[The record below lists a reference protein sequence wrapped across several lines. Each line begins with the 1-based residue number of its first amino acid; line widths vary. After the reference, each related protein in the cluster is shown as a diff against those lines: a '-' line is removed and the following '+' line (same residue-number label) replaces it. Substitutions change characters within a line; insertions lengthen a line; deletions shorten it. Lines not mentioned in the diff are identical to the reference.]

1 VDACWTATDAVDH
14 AEILSGRMTVARS
27 LRVLTRMS
35 AEYAGA
41 ARRIGAM
48 RSGSH
53 PLRPT

>member
-1 VDACWTATDAVDH
+1 
-14 AEILSGRMTVARS
+14 MTVARS